1 MISFTNAHN
10 IQLFQDFINR
20 ESNSIILRDKNDSF
34 RVILPDDYM
43 SGIFNPDEYVS
54 INGNYIYYNE
64 ARCNEIELTDEERFS
79 CIAHE
84 LGHYYDETE
93 KNEYNGKIR
102 EMNADRF
109 AVSLELGEHLL
120 SVLNKFRIIFDGND
134 RERIDER
141 INNLQNILLVANQ
154 EQ

>member
-20 ESNSIILRDKNDSF
+20 ESNSIILRDKVDSF
-34 RVILPDDYM
+34 RVILPGDIIAK
-43 SGIFNPDEYVS
+43 IFNPDEYVS

-109 AVSLELGEHLL
+109 AVSIGLGNSLL
-120 SVLNKFRIIFDGND
+120 SVLYKFRNIFDGID

-141 INNLQNILLVANQ
+141 IQNLRSRLLAVNH

>member
-1 MISFTNAHN
+1 MILFTNAHN

-34 RVILPDDYM
+34 RVILPDDIM
-43 SGIFNPDEYVS
+43 SGIFYPDEYVS

-84 LGHYYDETE
+84 LGHYYDDTE
-93 KNEYNGKIR
+93 K
-102 EMNADRF
+102 MNITD
-109 AVSLELGEHLL
+109 
-120 SVLNKFRIIFDGND
+120 KF
-134 RERIDER
+134 EK
-141 INNLQNILLVANQ
+141 
-154 EQ
+154 

>member
-1 MISFTNAHN
+1 MISFTNLHN

-20 ESNSIILRDKNDSF
+20 ERNSIILRDKVDSF
-34 RVILPDDYM
+34 RVILPGDIIAK
-43 SGIFNPDEYVS
+43 IFNPDEYVS

-64 ARCNEIELTDEERFS
+64 ARCDELEMTDEERFS

-84 LGHYYDETE
+84 LGHYYDDTE
-93 KNEYNGKIR
+93 RNEHNRQIR
-102 EMNADRF
+102 EMNADIF
-109 AVSLELGEHLL
+109 AVSIGLGNSLL
-120 SVLNKFRIIFDGND
+120 SVLYKFRNIFDGID

-141 INNLQNILLVANQ
+141 IQNLRSRLLAVNH